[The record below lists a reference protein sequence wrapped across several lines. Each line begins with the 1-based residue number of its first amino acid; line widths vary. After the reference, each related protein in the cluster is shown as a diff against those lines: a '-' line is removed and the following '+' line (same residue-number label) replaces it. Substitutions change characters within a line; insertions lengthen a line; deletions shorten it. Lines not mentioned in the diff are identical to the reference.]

1 MLDVLLLVFHVLF
14 CIALII
20 SVLLQSGKGGGLAA
34 GLGGGTSSAATQ
46 VFGGR
51 GAGNFLSKSSV
62 ILATLF
68 MLTSL
73 TLAYLS
79 SAPRT
84 AMDLTQQPEG
94 KVGLGAEQ
102 IVEDGTT
109 QGGSAN
115 GAKALDIGS
124 LGAPPADAKAPEVK
138 VVPAPAAAADDK
150 AAPAAAPEADKAA
163 PATDDKAAPAAAPA
177 ADDKAAPAAAPE
189 VDKAAPTPA
198 TP

>member
-14 CIALII
+14 CIALIF

-34 GLGGGTSSAATQ
+34 GLGGGTSSSATQ

-68 MLTSL
+68 MCTSL

-84 AMDLTQQPEG
+84 AMDLSQQPQG

-102 IVEDGTT
+102 IVEDGS
-109 QGGSAN
+109 QNGGSA
-115 GAKALDIGS
+115 GEAKALDIGS
-124 LGAPPADAKAPEVK
+124 LGAPPTSGDKPAIKIDTPPPGDTPEAAKEAPVAPEAAK
-138 VVPAPAAAADDK
+138 EAP
-150 AAPAAAPEADKAA
+150 AAPEAAKE
-163 PATDDKAAPAAAPA
+163 APAAPEAAKEAPA
-177 ADDKAAPAAAPE
+177 APEAAKEAPAA
-189 VDKAAPTPA
+189 TP
-198 TP
+198 